1 MNLEWDRLKVFYY
14 VAKEKSISRAAER
27 LGTFQPSV
35 TRSIQQLEHQANSK
49 LFIRNRKG
57 LILTQQGEILFNHVK
72 NAMTEIELAQN
83 QMSGKAEEISGE
95 LVITTTH
102 AYASAV
108 LFQHIKGF
116 IKLYPQIHITLSCD
130 DMNPDLTKREAD
142 VAITTFDPGATEL
155 EQIFL
160 HERRLQLFA
169 SQSYLHKTGLTQRPE
184 ELENHRII
192 LFDTQSKPITN
203 KLNKDWLLTI
213 GMPTGQ
219 SRKPFLRFNSLD
231 CMCQAAEAGLGII
244 ALSHDSS
251 FIERFKL
258 IRVLPNVEGP
268 SSTIYYVYPTSLKK
282 FQTVH
287 LLGNYLQGVFKKK
300 HLTDKAKA

>member
-1 MNLEWDRLKVFYY
+1 
-14 VAKEKSISRAAER
+14 
-27 LGTFQPSV
+27 
-35 TRSIQQLEHQANSK
+35 
-49 LFIRNRKG
+49 
-57 LILTQQGEILFNHVK
+57 
-72 NAMTEIELAQN
+72 
-83 QMSGKAEEISGE
+83 
-95 LVITTTH
+95 
-102 AYASAV
+102 
-108 LFQHIKGF
+108 
-116 IKLYPQIHITLSCD
+116 
-130 DMNPDLTKREAD
+130 MNPDLTKRGAD
-142 VAITTFDPGATEL
+142 VALTTFDLDATEL

-169 SQSYLHKTGLTQRPE
+169 SQSYLHKTGLPQRPE

-258 IRVLPNVEGP
+258 IRVLPNVEDDFLYHKQVNSGGGDGIRTHDTLLTYTRFPIVRLQPLGHP
-268 SSTIYYVYPTSLKK
+268 SLNL
-282 FQTVH
+282 F
-287 LLGNYLQGVFKKK
+287 
-300 HLTDKAKA
+300 